1 MVRKGKTVLA
11 NYSISRP
18 LSTAKIVEFF
28 ALLWSVLV
36 TMVSIAHMRVFVF
49 HCFMEFDLVAMQAHR
64 HGGEIRV
71 VSEPGKGTT
80 LSVLLPAAG

>member
-1 MVRKGKTVLA
+1 
-11 NYSISRP
+11 
-18 LSTAKIVEFF
+18 
-28 ALLWSVLV
+28 
-36 TMVSIAHMRVFVF
+36 MVSAAHVRVFMLR
-49 HCFMEFDLVAMQAHR
+49 CFMEFDLVAMQAHR